1 MLIKTWFS
9 LVFVILVISLLNLVF
24 GFNLSNIFH
33 WIYLV
38 LLTVAITLT
47 IIVYL
52 EKPYKKDIK
61 KLQDTY
67 RDFLNRKDVQI
78 DELQKQSNLMFKA
91 AIKKTEQE
99 LELKKRLK

>member
-1 MLIKTWFS
+1 M
-9 LVFVILVISLLNLVF
+9 
-24 GFNLSNIFH
+24 
-33 WIYLV
+33 V